1 MKFSLPG
8 LRNWIIAFSLLVCPA
23 GAAAAGTAD
32 WSSAGRSLAATQ
44 AGTASF
50 YEMASDLFWRRSDDN
65 RFASYKDLAEPSED
79 TGWWVKTD
87 YRSYTFPD
95 YGSLSYSQDYSA
107 TLIGYESPHNMA
119 RWGGILHQGAFYTMS
134 TSNVYTNGQ
143 AGSQPYGGGSDSI
156 KEYGGGF
163 AMEWGDKHDRHGDAV
178 IRLSQLQHTVSYSD
192 ADGNSDLVNYRNW
205 LIAAGIRYYE
215 TRLLP
220 KQFFWEPQA
229 GLSLGYVFPYTVSGD
244 DVTYQ
249 SGNKPYVTGRLGI
262 MAGKSYSVNGHAG
275 LLYGRFGVQREMNGT
290 TTGNLHGDG
299 QAPLTADVGSSH
311 YSWYDMTFG
320 TSLSLGKGN
329 SVWGELTRRS
339 GSNMTS
345 TWSVNGGL
353 VLKWG
358 GASRTT
364 RERMKALK
372 KDPHSIE
379 LDIKKK

>member
-95 YGSLSYSQDYSA
+95 YGSLSFSQDYSA
-107 TLIGYESPHNMA
+107 TFIGYDSPHAMA
-119 RWGGILHQGAFYTMS
+119 RWGGTLHQGAFYTMS

-143 AGSQPYGGGSDSI
+143 TGSQPYGGGSDSI

-178 IRLSQLQHTVSYSD
+178 VRLSQLQHTVSYSD

-205 LIAAGIRYYE
+205 LLAAGIRYYE

-220 KQFFWEPQA
+220 K
-229 GLSLGYVFPYTVSGD
+229 
-244 DVTYQ
+244 
-249 SGNKPYVTGRLGI
+249 
-262 MAGKSYSVNGHAG
+262 
-275 LLYGRFGVQREMNGT
+275 
-290 TTGNLHGDG
+290 
-299 QAPLTADVGSSH
+299 
-311 YSWYDMTFG
+311 
-320 TSLSLGKGN
+320 
-329 SVWGELTRRS
+329 
-339 GSNMTS
+339 
-345 TWSVNGGL
+345 
-353 VLKWG
+353 
-358 GASRTT
+358 
-364 RERMKALK
+364 
-372 KDPHSIE
+372 
-379 LDIKKK
+379 